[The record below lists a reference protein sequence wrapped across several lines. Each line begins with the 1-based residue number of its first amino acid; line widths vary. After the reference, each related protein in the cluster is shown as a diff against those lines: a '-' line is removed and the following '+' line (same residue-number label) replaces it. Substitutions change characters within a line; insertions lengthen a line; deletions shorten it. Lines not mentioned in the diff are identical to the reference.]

1 MSFKPLYN
9 NVAVTIQKETHV
21 GTIVLPTNH
30 SMGSLSIGRVETV
43 GPEVEA
49 VKAGDLVVFP
59 KYGGASLEKEGVEI
73 INAKTILGILQD

>member
-1 MSFKPLYN
+1 
-9 NVAVTIQKETHV
+9 
-21 GTIVLPTNH
+21 
-30 SMGSLSIGRVETV
+30 MGSLSIGRVETV